1 MLRHIKKTLGMT
13 PSSQPSTRPL
23 VDVTLPSTQDSTHSP
38 IEDLSFKEYA
48 DIFEEAYAHHMPPYD
63 FRVWDRYLFSRCT
76 TQEQFLGL
84 LSLYE
89 WVQGYRHYFD
99 SEEIAKWCMNG
110 QLACRVKRII
120 DTADRT
126 GSAGKAKIK
135 KDLEFLKSNYEIL
148 DLGPM
153 NLSSVD
159 DTHAETWF
167 MQAKGCVK
175 LRSSWD
181 ERRYHNEIKRKE
193 QEAYFAFGVV
203 VWGITPKPN
212 WLLDDI
218 RFDLWYK
225 MGFGV
230 VHFKGVSEKLF
241 SRYQRICAKTRGI
254 GAMGF
259 FDFHLRWNIGKV
271 FWCDFEKDWE
281 CSKPILK
288 SLEDFLWIRRE
299 NREPSVYRLYH
310 LMALSDQEY
319 HHLIAAVDEKTVFD
333 EAMVNYW
340 LTRKSENKEADS
352 IARKNIY
359 SRVMEHIDDPD
370 DLVYALKHYELP
382 EFVQKVYDKLKIS
395 ITEREL
401 ALIWDDSR

>member
-1 MLRHIKKTLGMT
+1 MLRRIKQTLGIT
-13 PSSQPSTRPL
+13 PSSQPSTKSL
-23 VDVTLPSTQDSTHSP
+23 ADVALPSTQESTQSP
-38 IEDLSFKEYA
+38 IEDLSSEEYA
-48 DIFEEAYAHHMPPYD
+48 RIFNEAFDHHMPPYD

-89 WVQGYRHYFD
+89 WVRGYRHYFD

-126 GSAGKAKIK
+126 GSARKAKIK
-135 KDLEFLKSNYEIL
+135 KDLNFLKSNYEIL

-159 DTHAETWF
+159 DTHAEIWF
-167 MQAKGCVK
+167 MQAKACVK

-181 ERRYHNEIKRKE
+181 EGKIHNEFMRKE

-230 VHFKGVSEKLF
+230 VHFKG
-241 SRYQRICAKTRGI
+241 
-254 GAMGF
+254 
-259 FDFHLRWNIGKV
+259 
-271 FWCDFEKDWE
+271 
-281 CSKPILK
+281 
-288 SLEDFLWIRRE
+288 
-299 NREPSVYRLYH
+299 
-310 LMALSDQEY
+310 EY
-319 HHLIAAVDEKTVFD
+319 HRLIAAVDEKTVFD
-333 EAMVNYW
+333 AAMVNFW
-340 LTRKSENKEADS
+340 LIRESENKEADS

-370 DLVYALKHYELP
+370 DLVYALEHFELP
-382 EFVQKVYDKLKIS
+382 EFVRKVYDELEIS

-401 ALIWDDSR
+401 ALIWDDSRGW